1 MRCCGEQWA
10 LRRSTGPTTDHD
22 RPVFR
27 IVPNPMSVLPA
38 IMSNPSYWAL
48 FIDNMA
54 ILGYST
60 STYCSA
66 FWCNLRSRVFVYFRC
81 LTASIQGRGK
91 EGKGEGSWERWKG
104 TIIGT
109 FPPPLPFYMPVTQAT
124 SPPNIF
130 SGVFPDI
137 YFKPIH
143 ILCND
148 YFGNFWNSLG
158 GTSWSFHT
166 MLFHQKISII
176 SYQQILL

>member
-1 MRCCGEQWA
+1 MIGLSSGSCPTQCLCC
-10 LRRSTGPTTDHD
+10 RSSWVTPVTGHYLSTIWP
-22 RPVFR
+22 F
-27 IVPNPMSVLPA
+27 
-38 IMSNPSYWAL
+38 
-48 FIDNMA
+48 
-54 ILGYST
+54 LGYST
-60 STYCSA
+60 STYCSV
-66 FWCNLRSRVFVYFRC
+66 FWCNLRWRVFLYFRC
-81 LTASIQGRGK
+81 LTASIHGRGK
-91 EGKGEGSWERWKG
+91 EGKGEGIGERWKG
-104 TIIGT
+104 TIIRT

-130 SGVFPDI
+130 SGVFPDM

-166 MLFHQKISII
+166 ILFHQKISII